1 MKALVT
7 HLSNFIGETILVQK
21 PISGGDISNA
31 YFLGTSKN
39 NYFLKVNSSKN
50 GLDMFQAEM
59 IGLNTIN
66 QTKAIKT
73 PQIFKCGNYQKY
85 AYLLMEYIEVR
96 TPSENDFES
105 LGNQLALLHK
115 FSGNEFGFNENNF
128 IGSLSQSNRKHK
140 NWTDFYLE
148 ERILPQLQL
157 ALSRNFLS
165 KADIPSPKNMHDI
178 CKNFFKNIKPS
189 LLHGDLWGGN
199 YLISTNGTPYLIDPA
214 VYYGDHEM
222 DIAMSKLFGGFGKSF
237 YTAYNAHF
245 HLDHLSNA
253 KIELYQL
260 YYLLVH
266 LNLFGTSY
274 FISVKKILSKYF

>member
-39 NYFLKVNSSKN
+39 NYFLKINSSNN
-50 GLDMFQAEM
+50 GLDMFQAE
-59 IGLNTIN
+59 INGLSAIN
-66 QTKAIKT
+66 QTKTIKT
-73 PQIFKCGNYQKY
+73 PKIFKCGNYQQY
-85 AYLLMEYIEVR
+85 AYLLMEYIQMKS
-96 TPSENDFES
+96 PSENDFES
-105 LGNQLALLHK
+105 LGNQLALLHM
-115 FSGNEFGFNENNF
+115 FSENEFGFNENNF

-140 NWTDFYLE
+140 SWTDFYLE
-148 ERILPQLQL
+148 ERIIPQLQL
-157 ALSRNFLS
+157 ALSRNLLS
-165 KADIPSPKNMHDI
+165 KADIPSHKNMYDI

-199 YLISTNGTPYLIDPA
+199 YLISSNGTPYLIDPA
-214 VYYGDHEM
+214 VYYGHHEM
-222 DIAMSKLFGGFGKSF
+222 DIAMSKLFGGFGESF

-245 HLDHLSNA
+245 HFDHLSNTR
-253 KIELYQL
+253 IELYQL